1 MRSFIDFLDQ
11 KDIIAVAVSFLI
23 GSATQTFF
31 QGLIDE
37 LVMPLVPGSK
47 KDGKFSRNFNLFISM
62 MFVLVASFL
71 IIITSERFIGFT

>member
-1 MRSFIDFLDQ
+1 MRSFLEFLDQ

-23 GSATQTFF
+23 GSATNRFF

-47 KDGKFSRNFNLFISM
+47 KDGKFSRIFNLFVSM
-62 MFVLVASFL
+62 VFVLISAFF
-71 IIITSERFIGFT
+71 IIMAAERYIGFT